1 MKKGELMHTLRAWF
15 SALVLVV
22 LVPAAAFAQAS
33 ISGVVKDAS
42 GAILPGVTVEAASP
56 VLIEKTKSAVTDGAG
71 LYRIVDL
78 RPGTYSMTFTL
89 GGFTTV
95 KREGIEL
102 TGTFTA
108 TINADLKVGAIA
120 ETITVTGETPVV
132 DVQSA
137 KREVVLTGDVISSLP
152 GTHAYGNLLN
162 AIPGVTVDNN
172 GIANA
177 PTMTFFTARGGSTNE
192 GRMSINGMVVAASFN
207 GGGVSSL
214 AYDANNV
221 DEVSVVVA
229 GGLGDTDVGGPVMN
243 LVPRTGGNTFKGQ
256 VFMNYAGGW
265 STGNNL
271 DDQLRNLQT
280 PITLGPGIIHSYDVN
295 PSYGG
300 PLKRDRLWFWGSY
313 RKFETAQGVEGIFA
327 NKYALDATRWDY
339 LKDTSISARNYQG
352 RDIFQGRLTAQVTS
366 KNRVMFSHEYQS
378 RCEGSTLT
386 TNGDGCR
393 QRGADWIAL
402 GSTTQSPEAN
412 TGYFKLPYY
421 VTQATWTAPVTN
433 KMLFEA
439 GFSRFAYWTN
449 NGPGQTP
456 PDGTMALI
464 PVTEQSAI
472 DSHPANFSYR
482 AVNSYF
488 YNWANPDNWRASVSY
503 ITGSHSLK
511 AGYQGSF
518 SISDTKIVTND
529 SLLAY
534 RFQNHIANQVTFR
547 LPMWQAA
554 DRTETQS
561 AFVQDTWTHKQLTL
575 QAAVRFDRAW
585 SFSPA
590 QGNGTDVVS
599 RFNAAPITF
608 PRTEGVNAFNDI
620 TPRFGAAYDVFG
632 NGKTALKFNIGHY
645 LAPAT
650 NDSRYTLNNPA
661 QTTKIVTSVPRN
673 WTDDNG
679 NFVVDCDLLNP
690 ATQTGAGKDTCG
702 SITGNNLNF
711 GKTGNNVAQVNAAML
726 QGWGVRPN
734 DWQWGVNLQQELRPR
749 VSLEV
754 GYNRRYFHWR
764 EAGGQG
770 SVTDNLLVGPADY
783 NAWTIKAPV
792 DPRLPDGGGYPITL
806 YAITAA
812 ASARGAT
819 NYITL
824 STDYGPE
831 RTDYWHGLDVT
842 VNARLRNQLI
852 LQAGTSTGRGVTDN
866 CATTVL
872 IDAPDPRGCRSVEP
886 FLTTL
891 RGSVVYTV
899 PKIDV
904 QFSATVRSQP
914 GIALGIATVGVA
926 GGPPLNGAVWN
937 VPNTVVQG
945 LLGRL
950 PAGALATGTTAVPLL
965 DADHR
970 LYGPRRNQMDMR
982 FAKII
987 RFGSTRTDVGVDLG
1001 NLLNSNQATVFQS
1014 QYDFVQA
1021 NGGSWLDPTSIL
1033 QPRFARF
1040 SVTFGF

>member
-1 MKKGELMHTLRAWF
+1 MRALRVW
-15 SALVLVV
+15 LVVSVFV
-22 LVPAAAFAQAS
+22 LVPAAVFAQAS
-33 ISGVVKDAS
+33 ITGVVRDSS
-42 GAILPGVTVEAASP
+42 GAVLPGVTVEAASP

-71 LYRIVDL
+71 QYRIVDL
-78 RPGTYSMTFTL
+78 RPGTYSITFTL
-89 GGFTTV
+89 TGFTTV

-108 TINADLKVGAIA
+108 TINTDLKVGALA

-137 KREVVLTGDVISSLP
+137 KREVVLTGDVIASLP
-152 GTHAYGNLLN
+152 GTHAYGNLLY
-162 AIPGVTVDNN
+162 AIPGVTVDGN

-192 GRMSINGMVVAASFN
+192 GRMTINGMNVAASFN

-229 GGLGDTDVGGPVMN
+229 GGLGDADVGGPVMN
-243 LVPRTGGNTFKGQ
+243 LVPRTGGNSFKGQ
-256 VFMNYAGGW
+256 VYFNYAGSW

-271 DDQLRNLQT
+271 DDTLRNLQT
-280 PITLGPGIIHSYDVN
+280 PITQGPGIIRSYDVN

-300 PLKRDRLWFWGSY
+300 PIMRDKIWFWGSY
-313 RKFETAQGVEGIFA
+313 RKFETSQGVEGIFA
-327 NKYALDATRWDY
+327 NKYALDPAHWDY
-339 LKDTSISARNYQG
+339 LKDSTIAARNVQG
-352 RDIFQGRLTAQVTS
+352 RDIFQGRITAQVTP

-386 TNGDGCR
+386 TSGDGCR

-402 GSTTQSPEAN
+402 GSTLQSPEAN

-433 KMLFEA
+433 KLLLEA
-439 GFSRFAYWTN
+439 GFTRFAYYTN

-472 DSHPANFSYR
+472 DSHPANFAYR

-488 YNWANPDNWRASVSY
+488 YNWANPDNWRASGSY

-511 AGYQGSF
+511 VGYQGSY
-518 SISDTKIVTND
+518 SISDTLIVTND

-534 RFQNHIANQVTFR
+534 RFQNHIANQFTYR
-547 LPMWQAA
+547 LPNWQAA
-554 DRTETQS
+554 DRTETS
-561 AFVQDTWTHKQLTL
+561 SVFAQDTWTRDRLTI

-590 QGNGTDVVS
+590 EGNGTSTTS

-608 PRTEGVNAFNDI
+608 PRTEGVNAYNDL
-620 TPRFGAAYDVFG
+620 TPRLGVAYDLFG
-632 NGKTALKFNIGHY
+632 NGKTALKFNVGHY

-661 QTTKIVTSVPRN
+661 QTTKVVTSVARN
-673 WTDDNG
+673 WTDSNG
-679 NFVVDCDLLNP
+679 NFAVDCNILNP
-690 ATQTGAGKDTCG
+690 AAQSGGGGDVCGAV
-702 SITGNNLNF
+702 TGNSLNF
-711 GKTGNNVAQVNAAML
+711 GKTGDNVASVNPAML
-726 QGWGVRPN
+726 HGWGVRPN

-770 SVTDNLLVGPADY
+770 SVTDNLLVGPSDY
-783 NAWTIKAPV
+783 NAWTINAPV
-792 DPRLPDGGGYPITL
+792 DARLPGGGGYPITL
-806 YAITAA
+806 YAITQA
-812 ASARGAT
+812 ASAKGAQ

-831 RTDYWHGLDVT
+831 RTDYWHGVDITL
-842 VNARLRNQLI
+842 NARMRNQVN
-852 LQAGTSTGRGVTDN
+852 LQVGTSTGRGITDN

-872 IDAPDPRGCRSVEP
+872 IDAPDPRGCHSVEP

-891 RGSVVYTV
+891 RGSASYTI

-904 QFSATVRSQP
+904 LIAATITSQP
-914 GIALGIATVGVA
+914 GIALGIT
-926 GGPPLNGAVWN
+926 PILNGASWN
-937 VPNTVVQG
+937 VPNTVVQQ

-950 PAGALATGTTAVPLL
+950 PAGALITGTTAVPLL

-970 LYGPRRNQMDMR
+970 LYGPRRNLLNMH
-982 FAKII
+982 FAKIV

-1001 NLLNSNQATVFQS
+1001 NLLNSNQATAFQA
-1014 QYDFVQA
+1014 QYDYVQP
-1021 NGGSWLDPTSIL
+1021 NGGSWLDPTAIL

-1040 SVTFGF
+1040 NVTFGF

>member
-1 MKKGELMHTLRAWF
+1 MHKLRGWF
-15 SALVLVV
+15 FALTLVV
-22 LVPAAAFAQAS
+22 FAPAAAFAQAS
-33 ISGVVKDAS
+33 IAGVVKDAS
-42 GAILPGVTVEAASP
+42 GAVLPGVTVEASSP
-56 VLIEKTKSAVTDGAG
+56 ALIEKTRSAVSDGAG

-95 KREGIEL
+95 RREGIEL
-102 TGTFTA
+102 TGSFTA
-108 TINADLKVGAIA
+108 SINADMKVGAIA

-137 KREVVLTGDVISSLP
+137 KREVVLTGDVIASLP
-152 GTHAYGNLLN
+152 GTHAYGSILN
-162 AIPGVTVDNN
+162 AIPGVTVDGN
-172 GIANA
+172 GIANS

-256 VFMNYAGGW
+256 VFLNSAGSW

-280 PITLGPGIIHSYDVN
+280 PITLGPGIIRAYDVN

-300 PLKRDRLWFWGSY
+300 PIKRDKLWFWGSY
-313 RKFETAQGVEGIFA
+313 RKFETSQGVEGIFA

-339 LKDTSISARNYQG
+339 LKDTSISARNIQG
-352 RDIFQGRLTAQVTS
+352 RDIFQGRVTAQLTQ

-386 TNGDGCR
+386 PSGDGCR
-393 QRGADWIAL
+393 QRGSDWIAL

-421 VTQATWTAPVTN
+421 VTQATWTAPVTS
-433 KMLFEA
+433 KMLLEA
-439 GFSRFAYWTN
+439 GFSRFAYYTN

-472 DSHPANFSYR
+472 DGHPANFSYR
-482 AVNSYF
+482 GVNSYF
-488 YNWANPDNWRASVSY
+488 YNWANPDNWRVSMTY
-503 ITGSHSLK
+503 VTGSHSLK
-511 AGYQGSF
+511 VGYQGSY
-518 SISDTKIVTND
+518 SISDTKIVTNE

-534 RFQNHIANQVTFR
+534 RFLSTQGAKPSPNRFTFR
-547 LPMWQAA
+547 LPNWQAA

-561 AFVQDTWTHKQLTL
+561 AFVQDTWTRKRLTL
-575 QAAVRFDRAW
+575 QGAVRYDRAW

-590 QGNGTDVVS
+590 DGNGTSTVS
-599 RFNAAPITF
+599 RFNAAAITF

-620 TPRFGAAYDVFG
+620 TPRFGAAYDLFG

-661 QTTKIVTSVPRN
+661 QTTKIVTSVDRN

-679 NFVVDCDLLNP
+679 NFAVDCDILNP
-690 ATQTGAGKDTCG
+690 AAQTPAGGKDTCG
-702 SITGNNLNF
+702 SITGNSLNF
-711 GKTGNNVAQVNAAML
+711 GKTGNNVALVNDAML
-726 QGWGVRPN
+726 HGWGVRPN

-770 SVTDNLLVGPADY
+770 SVTDNLLIGPADY

-806 YAITAA
+806 YAITNA
-812 ASARGAT
+812 ASLRGAT

-831 RTDYWHGLDVT
+831 RTDYWHGVDVT
-842 VNARLRNQLI
+842 VNARLRNQLN
-852 LQAGTSTGRGVTDN
+852 LQIGTSSGRGVTDN

-872 IDAPDPRGCRSVEP
+872 IDSPDPRGCRSVEP

-891 RGSVVYTV
+891 RGSATYIV

-904 QFSATVRSQP
+904 QFSGTITSQP
-914 GIALGIATVGVA
+914 GIALGVGVI
-926 GGPPLNGAVWN
+926 GNGATWN
-937 VPNTVVQG
+937 VPNSVVQG

-950 PAGALATGTTAVPLL
+950 PAGALLSGTTAVGLL

-970 LYGPRRNQMDMR
+970 LYGPRRTQLSMAVR
-982 FAKII
+982 KII
-987 RFGSTRTDVGVDLG
+987 RFRATRTDVGVDLG
-1001 NLLNSNQATVFQS
+1001 NLLNSNQATQFQG
-1014 QYDFVQA
+1014 QYDYVQP
-1021 NGGSWLDPTSIL
+1021 NGGTWLDPTQIL